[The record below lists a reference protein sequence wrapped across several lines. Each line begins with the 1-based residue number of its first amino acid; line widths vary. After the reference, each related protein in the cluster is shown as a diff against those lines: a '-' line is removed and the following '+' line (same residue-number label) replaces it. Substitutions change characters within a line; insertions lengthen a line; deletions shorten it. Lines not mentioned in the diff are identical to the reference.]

1 MKAIS
6 LKQPWANLVACGYK
20 TLETRTWT
28 TSYRGE
34 LLICSSASGE
44 IEPTGCA
51 LALVNLVDCREMED
65 GDAEAAC
72 ILRYPEAKV
81 FVLEDIRLLQPFPV
95 RGSLNIYDL
104 DVSEETRYTL
114 GVNLRPEEDT
124 VLKLDY
130 EVYDQDDD
138 SNGIIF
144 SVASYF

>member
-51 LALVNLVDCREMED
+51 LALVKLVDCREMED
-65 GDAEAAC
+65 GDAE
-72 ILRYPEAKV
+72 
-81 FVLEDIRLLQPFPV
+81 VLEP
-95 RGSLNIYDL
+95 GH
-104 DVSEETRYTL
+104 EHG
-114 GVNLRPEEDT
+114 GVP
-124 VLKLDY
+124 
-130 EVYDQDDD
+130 
-138 SNGIIF
+138 G
-144 SVASYF
+144 